1 MYPYIYAH
9 ICTYRRTNQYAHT
22 SLSRITFLTH
32 LTTRHCRRH
41 VWVCVCVCMCVCKN
55 ICMRVCISM
64 HTCLHVEHKHTK
76 LIHVHTSLWHISRRV
91 ICLCVCK
98 CVVVSIYECVY
109 VYQCTHIYTWNTKTQ
124 THLSLTHLTTRH
136 GRRHGPC
143 LTLHRSNDITCR
155 PVTVTQTSRGGILL
169 YDSSQNPCR
178 RFVRH
183 NWREILSCTYM
194 YICIHVSW
202 LRLVKRRAF
211 PPRLLWES
219 LLFTVVI
226 LRGTIGAQS
235 CFYVYTHIY
244 IYVNV
249 NI

>member
-1 MYPYIYAH
+1 MYINAH
-9 ICTYRRTNQYAHT
+9 MSTRGTQTHKTHTRTH
-22 SLSRITFLTH
+22 LSLTH
-32 LTTRHCRRH
+32 LTTRH
-41 VWVCVCVCMCVCKN
+41 
-55 ICMRVCISM
+55 
-64 HTCLHVEHKHTK
+64 
-76 LIHVHTSLWHISRRV
+76 SRRDV
-91 ICLCVCK
+91 CLCVCK

-183 NWREILSCTYM
+183 NWREILSCMYI